1 MYSTGIA
8 PYPWFQAE
16 LKGLSR
22 ANYERMEE
30 MKERVDG
37 LRSAREEKR
46 KQVSHKIGINAVG
59 GNLHHKRFCLFVSQ
73 HSSAKTLGF
82 TQCWVRQ

>member
-8 PYPWFQAE
+8 PCLWFQAE

-46 KQVSHKIGINAVG
+46 KQVSRKIGM
-59 GNLHHKRFCLFVSQ
+59 
-73 HSSAKTLGF
+73 
-82 TQCWVRQ
+82 

>member
-1 MYSTGIA
+1 MKGLIKKNIKKKAVLIHINMYSTGLA
-8 PYPWFQAE
+8 PYLWFQAE

-46 KQVSHKIGINAVG
+46 KQV
-59 GNLHHKRFCLFVSQ
+59 R
-73 HSSAKTLGF
+73 
-82 TQCWVRQ
+82 

>member
-1 MYSTGIA
+1 MKGFIKKTQKEVFSHINMYSTGIA
-8 PYPWFQAE
+8 PCLWFQAE

-46 KQVSHKIGINAVG
+46 KQVSCKIGM
-59 GNLHHKRFCLFVSQ
+59 
-73 HSSAKTLGF
+73 
-82 TQCWVRQ
+82 

>member
-8 PYPWFQAE
+8 PYPRFQAE

-59 GNLHHKRFCLFVSQ
+59 GNLHHKRFCLCLFLSIPQ
-73 HSSAKTLGF
+73 LKP
-82 TQCWVRQ
+82 